1 MRWFNIF
8 FHKNLKKTNFVEQYE
23 ANFEKKTPSARPLD
37 QLHFVVLD
45 TETTGLQPQKDH
57 ILSFGAIK
65 VIGYKIRV
73 ESVLEMYLDA
83 PRNNRESVKVHEL
96 IAHQK
101 PETKQEF
108 AEKFLAYIGNDIL
121 VGHHIGFDL
130 EMLEKVL
137 KPFGLKRLLNPA
149 LDTGDL
155 AMRLEKGVHYDLQ
168 FGVPGEFSLDNLCR
182 RYHIPLDD
190 RHTASGDA
198 FLTAQLLLKLL
209 KIAEKKGIGDFGS
222 LVR

>member
-1 MRWFNIF
+1 MGWSGF
-8 FHKNLKKTNFVEQYE
+8 FARQIRKNSFVEEYE
-23 ANFEKKTPSARPLD
+23 ALFTKKIPSNRLLD

-57 ILSFGAIK
+57 ILSFGAVK
-65 VIGYKIRV
+65 VSGYKIRV
-73 ESVLEMYLDA
+73 DSVLEMYLDA

-96 IAHQK
+96 ISSQK
-101 PETKQEF
+101 PQTKQEF
-108 AEKFLAYIGNDIL
+108 AEKFLAFIGTDIL

-130 EMLEKVL
+130 EMLEKSL
-137 KPFGLKRLLNPA
+137 KPYGLKRLLNHA

-190 RHTASGDA
+190 RHTAAGDA

-209 KIAEKKGIGDFGS
+209 KMAEKRGIKDFGG